1 MVICDKSKLPRERLQ
16 AEGAEALSTAE
27 LLALI
32 LGRGTSEKN
41 VFALSEEL
49 AQFLS
54 GMARKPTFQEL
65 CCIQGLGCAKASQIL
80 ACLELSSR
88 FFVGSQMEN
97 VTSPGTLVPR
107 LAFLKFKPKEC
118 FVVVSLSSCNG
129 ILGIHVVTEG
139 LADRTQVHARE
150 IFAEAIRDR
159 ASGVI
164 LAHNHPSGALIASDE
179 DKRVTRFLAQAGE
192 LLEIPVLDH
201 LIVSFRGYTSLR
213 REFPKLFG
221 M

>member
-1 MVICDKSKLPRERLQ
+1 MDVCDKSRLPRERLKTD
-16 AEGAEALSTAE
+16 GAEALSTAD

-32 LGRGTSEKN
+32 LGRGTSEKD
-41 VFALSEEL
+41 VFTLSGEL
-49 AQFLS
+49 AQYLS
-54 GMARKPTFQEL
+54 GMARKPSLQEL
-65 CCIQGLGCAKASQIL
+65 CRIGGLGDAKASQIL

-88 FFVGSQMEN
+88 FFVGSHMEN
-97 VTSPGTLVPR
+97 VSSPGTLVPH
-107 LAFLKFKPKEC
+107 LAFLKFKRKEC
-118 FVVVSLSSCNG
+118 FVEISLSSCNG

-150 IFAEAIRDR
+150 VFAEAIRDR

-179 DKRVTRFLAQAGE
+179 DKQVTRLLARAGKF
-192 LLEIPVLDH
+192 LEIPVLDH

-213 REFPKLFG
+213 REFPELFE